1 MKHRFVLVFIVLF
14 LVSCQKRESNPVVV
28 TSPKTTSLKT
38 ADLYSKVYYISTS
51 LDTEKCIAYNI
62 GCDCCDGKIVF
73 LKGNR
78 FISDNYCIPEE
89 YYTTGTFEIKKD
101 KLLLKYSK
109 KQAILGPL
117 DDSDYEAKDTLR
129 LETIPYDSLVLSI
142 FRCQN
147 KSLFK
152 NKNEYYSEDTKTL
165 VSEAIDDYK
174 KKGVWE
180 ILGLKD

>member
-1 MKHRFVLVFIVLF
+1 MKHRFVLVFMVLI
-14 LVSCQKRESNPVVV
+14 LVSCQKKETNLVLD
-28 TSPKTTSLKT
+28 TPKIQSLKA

-51 LDTEKCIAYNI
+51 LNTENCIAYNI

-78 FISDNYCIPEE
+78 FISDYYCIPEE
-89 YYTTGTFEIKKD
+89 YFTTGTFEIKKD
-101 KLLLKYSK
+101 KLILNYSK

-129 LETIPYDSLVLSI
+129 LDTTPYDSLVLTI
-142 FRCQN
+142 FTCHN

-152 NKNEYYSEDTKTL
+152 DKNEYYSEDTKTL
-165 VSEAIDDYK
+165 ISEAINDYK
-174 KKGVWE
+174 KRGVWE